1 MFTEPMTE
9 ARQTEIMQVW
19 INHSKLQNREV
30 PPDSSRSWR
39 PPDWWVRLV
48 NYEYWPFWIFY
59 FPMIP
64 VWLWHSIRNRSL
76 TWFTA
81 TNQNIEYGGFF
92 GESKMGILKQI
103 PSEYKA
109 ACVSV
114 DSTLSEENLYQ
125 ILEVEN
131 LSFPLVAKPNVGERG
146 NQVEKLASFEQLR
159 QYHTTADGPYILQP
173 FITEPVELGILFV
186 RLPGEKTG
194 KVTSVTGKE
203 FMMVTGDG
211 RSTVEELMVVNPRF
225 RFQIPAVKKR
235 LGDEMRAVPP
245 KGQNVLLEPIGNHC
259 RGTRFINRNDLIC
272 DELNQVFNQI
282 TKDMDG
288 FYFGRFDLKVR
299 SESDLLKGKN
309 IFILELN
316 GASSEPGHVY
326 DQKTGLIHAYKDLI
340 WHWNALG
347 EIARRNQKAGIQ
359 PASVSEIAS
368 LIRHHFTNSSSK
380 QNHEKLS

>member
-9 ARQTEIMQVW
+9 SRETETLQVW
-19 INHSKLQNREV
+19 LNQSKLQNREV
-30 PPDSSRSWR
+30 PPDSKQRFQA
-39 PPDWWVRLV
+39 PDWWVRLV
-48 NYEYWPFWIFY
+48 NYEYWPFWLFY
-59 FPMIP
+59 LPMVP
-64 VWLWHSIRNRSL
+64 VWLWQSIRNRSL

-92 GESKMGILKQI
+92 GESKMGILNQI

-109 ACVSV
+109 ACVSIHP
-114 DSTLSEENLYQ
+114 SISEEVLHQ
-125 ILEVEN
+125 ILDNEK
-131 LSFPLVAKPNVGERG
+131 LSFPMVAKPNVGERG
-146 NQVEKLASFEQLR
+146 NQVAKLESFEQLR
-159 QYHTTADGPYILQP
+159 QYHAAADGPYILQP
-173 FITEPVELGILFV
+173 FITEPVELGVLFV

-194 KVTSVTGKE
+194 NVTSVTGKE
-203 FMMVTGDG
+203 FMTVTGDG
-211 RSTVEELMVVNPRF
+211 RSTVEQLMAKNPRF

-235 LGDEMRAVPP
+235 LGDDIRAVPL

-272 DELNQVFNQI
+272 DELNQVFNHI

-299 SESDLLKGKN
+299 SENDLFKGRH

-326 DQKTGLIHAYKDLI
+326 DQKTGLIQAYKDLI

-359 PASVSEIAS
+359 PASASEIVT
-368 LIRHHFTNSSSK
+368 LIRQHFTNTSSK
-380 QNHEKLS
+380 QNHE

>member
-9 ARQTEIMQVW
+9 TRETETLQVW
-19 INHSKLQNREV
+19 LNQSKVQSQEV
-30 PPDSSRSWR
+30 PLDPSQRFTA
-39 PPDWWVRLV
+39 PDWWVRLV
-48 NYEYWPFWIFY
+48 NYEYWPFWVFY

-64 VWLWHSIRNRSL
+64 VWLWQSIRNRSL

-92 GESKMGILKQI
+92 GESKIRILNQI

-109 ACVSV
+109 VCVSINP
-114 DSTLSEENLYQ
+114 SISEEVLHEILVHQNLP
-125 ILEVEN
+125 
-131 LSFPLVAKPNVGERG
+131 FPLVAKPNVGERG
-146 NQVEKLASFEQLR
+146 NQVAKLESFEQLR
-159 QYHTTADGPYILQP
+159 QYHTAADGQYILQP
-173 FITEPVELGILFV
+173 FITEPVELGVLFV
-186 RLPGEKTG
+186 RMPGEKTG

-203 FMMVTGDG
+203 FMAIRGDG
-211 RSTVEELMVVNPRF
+211 RSTVEELMAKNPRF

-235 LGDEMRAVPP
+235 LGIEMNDVKPN
-245 KGQNVLLEPIGNHC
+245 GQPLLLEPIGNHC

-272 DELNQVFNQI
+272 EELNAVFNLI
-282 TKDMDG
+282 TQNMDG

-299 SESDLLKGKN
+299 SENDLLNGRH
-309 IFILELN
+309 IYILELN

-326 DQKTGLIHAYKDLI
+326 DQKTGLIQAYKDLI

-359 PASVSEIAS
+359 PASVTEIVT
-368 LIRHHFTNSSSK
+368 LIRQHFT
-380 QNHEKLS
+380 